1 MRPSRI
7 LIVED
12 DEFTRRLLAAFLE
25 KSGFQVTEGS
35 DGRALHAHIRS
46 GAFDLV
52 ILDLNLPDE
61 DGLVLTRQVR
71 SRNSVPLII
80 LTSRQDESD
89 RLIGFDLGADD
100 YLTKPCN
107 PNELLARV
115 RAVLNRTQA
124 SRGEHGEQR
133 PITFGRYA
141 LDLERHRLV
150 DADGR
155 EIPLTAG
162 EFQILSALARA
173 KGRVL
178 SRGQLADAVSGVD
191 EPISERSVDVLISRL
206 RRKVEKDPK
215 EPEVILTQPRYG
227 YRLAVD

>member
-1 MRPSRI
+1 
-7 LIVED
+7 
-12 DEFTRRLLAAFLE
+12 
-25 KSGFQVTEGS
+25 
-35 DGRALHAHIRS
+35 
-46 GAFDLV
+46 V